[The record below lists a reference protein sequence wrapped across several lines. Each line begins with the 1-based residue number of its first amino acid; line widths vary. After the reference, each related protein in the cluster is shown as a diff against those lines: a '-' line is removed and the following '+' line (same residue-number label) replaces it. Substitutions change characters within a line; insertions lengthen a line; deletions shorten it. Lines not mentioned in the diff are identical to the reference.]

1 MSAKNFP
8 NNKTKIKIIFKIIG
22 VADAAANLLWEFSIA
37 EKKDDKLTNSKK
49 GKVIL
54 VRLIAISNF
63 SESSLKPGA
72 INDTNNG
79 INISI
84 TKTIASKD
92 KKRIL
97 KILFA
102 NNFALFVL
110 LLNSEE

>member
-1 MSAKNFP
+1 M
-8 NNKTKIKIIFKIIG
+8 
-22 VADAAANLLWEFSIA
+22 VLQ
-37 EKKDDKLTNSKK
+37 EKKDDKLTNSKN

-63 SESSLKPGA
+63 SESSVKPGA
-72 INDTNNG
+72 INDTNSG
-79 INISI
+79 IKISI
-84 TKTIASKD
+84 IKTIASSD

-102 NNFALFVL
+102 NNSALFLL